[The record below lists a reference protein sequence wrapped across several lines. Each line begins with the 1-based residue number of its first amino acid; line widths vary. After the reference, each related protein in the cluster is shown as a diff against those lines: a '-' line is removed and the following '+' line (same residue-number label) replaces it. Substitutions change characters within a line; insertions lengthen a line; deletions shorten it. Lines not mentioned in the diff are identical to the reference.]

1 MIPIRSISH
10 PIVIGLRLIGIWP
23 KSSYEIIVRFM
34 WVIIMMCAQ
43 IFQYQYIINHI
54 GFDNLADLID
64 SVSTTL
70 PYSLLCFK
78 LISFWIKR
86 E

>member
-1 MIPIRSISH
+1 MIPIKSISH
-10 PIVIGLRLIGIWP
+10 PIVIGLRLTGIWP
-23 KSSYEIIVRFM
+23 KSSYEIIVRFI

-43 IFQYQYIINHI
+43 IFQYRYIINHI
-54 GFDNLADLID
+54 DLDNLADLID

-78 LISFWIKR
+78 LINFWTKR